1 MILTHGI
8 LSRLFS
14 EHCVRSAM
22 RWFIDMENIANTLR
36 LFDLFLSY
44 DHPWMPFYFA
54 AALAMAQHTPR
65 DIISTQELETLI
77 NKAIELEHGHNTVVD
92 HSRIDISRVLYDPT
106 LMVVASMAL
115 LAMVPSGMSTLRYVI
130 DIAFKSTLNMK
141 THRHLVIYHPKY
153 SLPFSYKPCTSRKM
167 K

>member
-1 MILTHGI
+1 MILTHGT

-14 EHCVRSAM
+14 EHCLCSAM
-22 RWFIDMENIANTLR
+22 RWFIDMENITNTLR

-54 AALAMAQHTPR
+54 AVLAMAQHTPR
-65 DIISTQELETLI
+65 DIISAQELETLI
-77 NKAIELEHGHNTVVD
+77 NKAIELEHGHNTAAD
-92 HSRIDISRVLYDPT
+92 HSRIDISRILYDPT

-130 DIAFKSTLNMK
+130 EENEHI
-141 THRHLVIYHPKY
+141 
-153 SLPFSYKPCTSRKM
+153 
-167 K
+167 

>member
-1 MILTHGI
+1 MTLTVKKEVTQQMALIDNLIQH
-8 LSRLFS
+8 RQPAANNKHMTQLFS

-115 LAMVPSGMSTLRYVI
+115 LAMVPSGMSTLSDLSSKV
-130 DIAFKSTLNMK
+130 
-141 THRHLVIYHPKY
+141 
-153 SLPFSYKPCTSRKM
+153 FSSFFI
-167 K
+167 